1 MITIPVKIE
10 NTFNVIKV
18 KSLFIL
24 SPQLKNLI
32 KIESAYKFN
41 VINLNT
47 SEAAG

>member
-32 KIESAYKFN
+32 KMENTFKFN
-41 VINLNT
+41 VVNLPTN
-47 SEAAG
+47 EAAG